1 VAGSTHVAARIV
13 SKTPENP
20 KTVSFELDAKMGAAP
35 GQFAMLWLPGIDE
48 KPFSI
53 SGTDP
58 LMFTISRV
66 GPFSEAVLD
75 RQIGDTLWARGPFGN
90 GFGILPGRTLLVG
103 GGYGAAPLHYLARTL
118 AAAEH
123 AAAGAAA
130 GGGAGGGVTR
140 GTSAASVVEAA
151 LGARTAAELLFV
163 DKFARLGVKVHSAT
177 EDGSAG
183 VRGRITE
190 VVAPLLASGRFDRLC
205 ACGPEGMLES
215 LERLCREARVPAEL
229 SFEAYMRC
237 GVGIC
242 GACEHGSRLVCM
254 DGPVFRIAAAGTKA
268 AVRQ

>member
-1 VAGSTHVAARIV
+1 VAGSIHVAARIV
-13 SKTPENP
+13 SRTSENP
-20 KTVSFELDAKMGAAP
+20 KTVSFELDAKMAAVP
-35 GQFAMLWLPGIDE
+35 GQFAMLWLPGVDE

-75 RQIGDTLWARGPFGN
+75 RQVGDMLWVRGPFGK
-90 GFGILPGRTLLVG
+90 GFGSLPGRTLLVG

-118 AAAEH
+118 Q
-123 AAAGAAA
+123 AAGP
-130 GGGAGGGVTR
+130 GPRTP
-140 GTSAASVVEAA
+140 TTTVEAA
-151 LGARTAAELLFV
+151 LGARNAAELLFV
-163 DKFARLGVKVHSAT
+163 DRFARLGVPVHAAT

-183 VRGRITE
+183 VRGRVTE

-205 ACGPEGMLES
+205 ACGPEGMLEN

-242 GACEHGSRLVCM
+242 GACEHQSRLVCM
-254 DGPVFRIAAAGTKA
+254 DGPVFHGAGAGT
-268 AVRQ
+268 